1 MGDKEKE
8 FKRPEERPVFPKRA
22 VITAGMPYGNK
33 ELHFGHVGGMF
44 VHADTFARFMRD
56 RIGAENVIFVSG
68 TDCYGSPILEG
79 YRKLLESG
87 AIPET
92 MTIQDYV
99 EKNHKAQ
106 KKTLEAYEIK
116 PDYYG
121 ASALYLGGEFHV
133 ESSREIFEALY
144 ERGQL
149 KLLSTPQFYDPE
161 FKVLLN
167 GRQVIGKCP
176 IEGCC
181 SEKGYAD
188 ECDLGHQYMPSE
200 LIDPKSALSG
210 KTPEIVE
217 VKNWYFSLEDYT
229 EAMKEYVSD
238 MRANTNTR
246 KYILNTIEEFLKKP
260 LIYVQKKLIAANP
273 RTWKGEGAPDKDAFE
288 AAYAKGLAELAKAFP
303 KHEILEENNKNSTT
317 FVFETLED
325 RDKAREV
332 LGERMIN
339 YRTGKT
345 LVPFRLSGNIEWG
358 VPVPECEGEKDLT
371 FWVWPESLWTPISFT
386 KAVLKERGKDPEEW
400 RDWWKG
406 GETQVY
412 QFIGEDN
419 IYFYGIAEMAMFAAA
434 DTKPGEP
441 VKIDYKKLPQLVAN
455 RHILFGDKKASSSG
469 AIKPPMAQEL
479 LDHYTPEQLRMHFL
493 SLGLSTKSSGF
504 KPQIYFSDGANQ
516 GIDPVLKE
524 GNLLTNVFNRIVR
537 SCLYTVQQYN
547 DSVIPSGTVDEA
559 ILEASRTAVCEYER
573 HMYNYDFH
581 RITYVLDD
589 YIRLLNKHFA
599 NNMKDA
605 GAEVGEEL
613 RTKLLT
619 DCFYGIKTALLLLH
633 PIAPA
638 GCDLVREYVGLSEK
652 VYDWKY
658 AFADMKDVLENPE
671 AKTKFLPPR
680 FDFFVRHESQLAQ
693 MQGDK

>member
-1 MGDKEKE
+1 MGDKGNE
-8 FKRPEERPVFPKRA
+8 FRKPEERPVFPKKA

-79 YRKLLESG
+79 YRKKLESKE
-87 AIPET
+87 IPES
-92 MTIQDYV
+92 MTIHDYV
-99 EKNHKAQ
+99 EKNHKSQ
-106 KKTLEAYEIK
+106 KSTLDAYEIR
-116 PDYYG
+116 PDYFG
-121 ASALYLGGEFHV
+121 ASALYRGSELHK

-149 KLLSTPQFYDPE
+149 KMLSTPQFYDPE

-167 GRQVIGKCP
+167 GRQVIGRCP

-181 SEKGYAD
+181 SEKAYAD

-210 KTPEIVE
+210 KKPEIVE

-229 EAMKEYVSD
+229 DAMIEYIDDV
-238 MRANTNTR
+238 RKNTNTR
-246 KYILNTIEEFLKKP
+246 KYISNTIEEFLKKP
-260 LIYVQKKLIAANP
+260 LIYVQKKLIATNP
-273 RTWKGEGAPDKDAFE
+273 NTWTKSEMPQKEEFDEAF
-288 AAYAKGLAELAKAFP
+288 AAGLAELRKAFP
-303 KHEILEENNKNSTT
+303 AHELEDTDNKNSIT
-317 FVFETLED
+317 FVFRNLDD
-325 RDKAREV
+325 RDAARAV
-332 LGERMIN
+332 LGERSIN

-358 VPVPECEGEKDLT
+358 VPVPECEGNKDLT
-371 FWVWPESLWTPISFT
+371 FWVWPESLWAPISFT
-386 KAVLKERGKDPEEW
+386 KACLEERGRNKEEW
-400 RDWWKG
+400 KDWWM
-406 GETQVY
+406 GEGSKVY

-434 DTKPGEP
+434 DTKPGEK

-469 AIKPPMAQEL
+469 AVKPPMAKEL
-479 LDHYTPEQLRMHFL
+479 LEHYTPEQLRMHFL
-493 SLGLSTKSSGF
+493 SLGLSTKSTGF
-504 KPQIYFSDGANQ
+504 KPQIYMPENEREGA
-516 GIDPVLKE
+516 DPVLKE

-537 SCLYTVQQYN
+537 SCLYTVQKYN
-547 DSVIPSGTVDEA
+547 DGVIPLGTVDEK
-559 ILEASRTAVCEYER
+559 ILEASKEAVLEYER
-573 HMYNYDFH
+573 HMYNHDFH

-589 YIRLLNKHFA
+589 YIRLLNKHYA
-599 NNMKDA
+599 NNIK
-605 GAEVGEEL
+605 GAEAEGGEAL
-613 RTKLLT
+613 RTQLLT

-633 PIAPA
+633 PIAPT
-638 GCDLVREYVGLSEK
+638 GCNLVKEYVGLSDL
-652 VYDWKY
+652 VYNWDY
-658 AFADMKDVLENPE
+658 AFAPIADVLCDKS
-671 AKTKFLPPR
+671 AATKFLPPR
-680 FDFFVRHESQLAQ
+680 FDFFVRHESQLAELAE
-693 MQGDK
+693 K

>member
-1 MGDKEKE
+1 MGDKGNE
-8 FKRPEERPVFPKRA
+8 FRKPEERPVFPKKA

-56 RIGAENVIFVSG
+56 RIGKENVIFVSG

-92 MTIQDYV
+92 MTIHDYV

-106 KKTLEAYEIK
+106 KRTLDAYEIA

-121 ASALYLGGEFHV
+121 ASALYRGSEFHKQ
-133 ESSREIFEALY
+133 SSKELFEALY

-149 KLLSTPQFYDPE
+149 KMMSTPQFYDPE

-167 GRQVIGKCP
+167 GRQVIGRCP

-181 SEKGYAD
+181 SEKAYAD

-210 KTPEIVE
+210 KKPEIVE

-229 EAMKEYVSD
+229 DAMQEYVND
-238 MRANTNTR
+238 VRANTNTR
-246 KYILNTIEEFLKKP
+246 KYIMNTIEEFLKKP
-260 LIYVQKKLIAANP
+260 LIYVQKKLIATNP
-273 RTWKGEGAPDKDAFE
+273 NTYKGEGAPDKDAFDE
-288 AAYAKGLAELAKAFP
+288 AYAAGLAELSAAFP

-317 FVFETLED
+317 FVFESLED
-325 RDKAREV
+325 RDLAREV
-332 LGERMIN
+332 LGARGIN

-358 VPVPECEGEKDLT
+358 VPVPECEGNKDLT
-371 FWVWPESLWTPISFT
+371 FWVWPESLWAPISFT
-386 KAVLKERGKDPEEW
+386 KACLEERGQDPESW
-400 RDWWKG
+400 RDWWRG
-406 GETQVY
+406 GDAKVY

-441 VKIDYKKLPQLVAN
+441 VKIDYTKLPQLVAN

-469 AIKPPMAQEL
+469 AVKPPMAQEL
-479 LDHYTPEQLRMHFL
+479 LEHYTPEQLRMHFL

-504 KPQIYFSDGANQ
+504 KPQIYLPENERNGV
-516 GIDPVLKE
+516 DPVLKE

-537 SCLYTVQQYN
+537 SCLYTVQKYN
-547 DSVIPSGTVDEA
+547 DGIIPLGTVDEK
-559 ILEASRTAVCEYER
+559 IMEASKATLLEYER
-573 HMYNYDFH
+573 HMYNHDFH

-589 YIRLLNKHFA
+589 YIRLLNKHYA
-599 NNMKDA
+599 NNIKS
-605 GAEVGEEL
+605 AEAEGGEAI
-613 RTKLLT
+613 RTQLLT

-633 PIAPA
+633 PIAPT
-638 GCDLVREYVGLSEK
+638 GCDVVKEYVGLSDK
-652 VYDWKY
+652 VYDWNY
-658 AFADMKDVLENPE
+658 AFEEMKDVLVD
-671 AKTKFLPPR
+671 ASAATKFLPPR
-680 FDFFVRHESQLAQ
+680 FDFFLRHESQLA
-693 MQGDK
+693 DLAEK